1 MDIMKNVKLTLATTL
16 SVLALTFAGAA
27 SADNGKRYNNQK
39 QQDKVSFNKKQSSN
53 KKVTNKTFH
62 AKNMAAKK
70 VTVNKVTVKKA
81 TPKKVFVTKNVVKK
95 PAKPQHVS
103 KNRYNTKKVVKT
115 NVYRNVNRKVNT
127 HSYKVRSGDTLY
139 RISLKT
145 GVSVNKLAQLNRITN
160 WNINNIRIGQILRL
174 S

>member
-1 MDIMKNVKLTLATTL
+1 MKNVKLTLATTL
-16 SVLALTFAGAA
+16 SVLALTFASAA

-70 VTVNKVTVKKA
+70 VTVKKVTVKKA
-81 TPKKVFVTKNVVKK
+81 TPKKVVVTKNIVKK
-95 PAKPQHVS
+95 PAKSQYVS

-115 NVYRNVNRKVNT
+115 NVHRNVNRTVKT